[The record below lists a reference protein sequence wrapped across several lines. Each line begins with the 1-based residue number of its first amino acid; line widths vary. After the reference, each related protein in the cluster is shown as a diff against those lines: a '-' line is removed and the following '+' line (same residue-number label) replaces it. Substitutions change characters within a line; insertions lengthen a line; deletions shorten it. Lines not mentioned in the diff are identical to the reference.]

1 MFTKS
6 SRLGLFYKPPAL
18 NSLPLFRETRT
29 PFAAR
34 RWGLNRSLVLGAGGS
49 PLPGKR
55 QPGEASPVAPITLP
69 ARRSAPCRRRLPPR
83 PGLPPGP
90 ACRHCC
96 RARKRPPEKNPGA
109 VIADGGAAGVS
120 LLQLQKSP
128 EGPPSRGAVTPDAA
142 PMAEWGR
149 RPSGAIVSLG
159 AGKQEQGMG
168 YGTWNTGG
176 CVVVTPPCERTSN
189 LSGETSI

>member
-6 SRLGLFYKPPAL
+6 SRLGLFHKPPAL
-18 NSLPLFRETRT
+18 NSVPLFRETRT
-29 PFAAR
+29 PFATPLGAEPLAGAR
-34 RWGLNRSLVLGAGGS
+34 GGWLVLAWETATGRGLSSRADHAPCAS
-49 PLPGKR
+49 LCSLPKAAPAAPRTPARASVPALLPGMKKA
-55 QPGEASPVAPITLP
+55 PG
-69 ARRSAPCRRRLPPR
+69 
-83 PGLPPGP
+83 
-90 ACRHCC
+90 
-96 RARKRPPEKNPGA
+96 KNPGA

-159 AGKQEQGMG
+159 VGKQEQGMG